1 MGRYTGPVCRLCRR
15 EKDKLYLK
23 GARCYGAK
31 CPLEGNYHI
40 PGMHG
45 PKKRPREKMSD
56 YALHLREKQKVR
68 RMYGMMEN
76 QFKNYFAVAKAQ
88 REIPTG
94 DKLLEILERRL
105 DNVIYRAS
113 LAPSRTSAR
122 QIISHSH
129 IRVNGK
135 RLDVPSYIVKPGDTI
150 EVKQKARKINLI
162 DEAIKSP
169 VTPPSWMSFDD
180 KNYKIEILRI
190 PTVSDIDS
198 TANIQLVV
206 EYYSR

>member
-1 MGRYTGPVCRLCRR
+1 
-15 EKDKLYLK
+15 
-23 GARCYGAK
+23 
-31 CPLEGNYHI
+31 
-40 PGMHG
+40 MHG

-68 RMYGMMEN
+68 RTYGMMEN

-122 QIISHSH
+122 QIINHSH

-169 VTPPSWMSFDD
+169 VTPPSWMTFDE

-190 PTVSDIDS
+190 PTVTDIDS